1 MEVDV
6 ADLCPPVSEA
16 VSFETSSCVGLL
28 FSRFLL
34 GGLEGA
40 LLILGF
46 SSARCGSAAAVVS
59 GMISSVVKDERAVR
73 FAGASLA
80 AVWGESGGVRLI
92 NCYHCPLCD
101 IVRWGL
107 HSMALDL
114 GPK

>member
-80 AVWGESGGVRLI
+80 AVWGGSRVRINFPMEDISLSVSESM
-92 NCYHCPLCD
+92 
-101 IVRWGL
+101 
-107 HSMALDL
+107 MAQ
-114 GPK
+114 GMETFIT